1 MRPFLLGGLTMLT
14 MLFACGTDSPPGTL
28 MVKPDSFSIA
38 TGQMTFITA
47 YMQDGTTASPPPV
60 DASWSVDPEGIVML
74 VPYQGIQKVMGVA
87 AGQVVITATA
97 FDQTAKVGITVVS
110 P

>member
-14 MLFACGTDSPPGTL
+14 MLFACGTDNPPGTL
-28 MVKPDSFSIA
+28 MVKPDAFSIA

-47 YMQDGTTASPPPV
+47 YMQDGMTASPPPV

-74 VPYQGIQKVMGVA
+74 TPYQGIQKVMGVA
-87 AGQVVITATA
+87 PGQVVITASA

>member
-1 MRPFLLGGLTMLT
+1 MRSLLLVGLTL
-14 MLFACGTDSPPGTL
+14 LLACGTDNPPGTL
-28 MVKPDSFSIA
+28 MVKPDAFSIA

-47 YMQDGTTASPPPV
+47 YMQDGTTADPPPV
-60 DASWSVDPEGIVML
+60 DASWSVDPAGIVML

-87 AGQVVITATA
+87 PGQVVITASA